1 MNNLEK
7 RIREL
12 EMTNIGLQFQIAC
25 LVDKNNLTFEEMK
38 CYARKCL
45 EKMPKEETNSD
56 YEVYLKGVLMG
67 EFQLDDEDKW

>member
-1 MNNLEK
+1 MKNLEN

-25 LVDKNNLTFEEMK
+25 LMEKNNLTIEEMK

-56 YEVYLKGVLMG
+56 YEVYLKGFLIG
-67 EFQLDDEDKW
+67 EFQLDNSI